1 MYWYNLLDNDSGTV
15 GVAPKAQCISV
26 KVLSDSGSGTW
37 DNVAKGLEYCLGIG
51 ADIVSMSLGGRTPYP
66 EIENQIKAL
75 YKLGVPVICAA
86 GNGGAGGVN
95 FPAMYDET
103 IAVGA
108 FDKYG
113 KVARFSSKGEKVE
126 WAAPGVDILS
136 TYKSNGYAR
145 LSGTSMACPFMVGI
159 VALMLSKH
167 RKQQKETGKND
178 CTTVEEIRE
187 HLLKYTM
194 DKGRVGKDN
203 SWGYGVIDV
212 KSMFGSSSNSS
223 QSSSSQSS
231 SSQSSSTS
239 KSSSTSSA
247 SSQSSKSEP
256 EFHDGVL
263 RGKGVLAWGIWLI
276 YSYSSNLLYCI

>member
-1 MYWYNLLDNDSGTV
+1 
-15 GVAPKAQCISV
+15 
-26 KVLSDSGSGTW
+26 
-37 DNVAKGLEYCLGIG
+37 
-51 ADIVSMSLGGRTPYP
+51 
-66 EIENQIKAL
+66 
-75 YKLGVPVICAA
+75 
-86 GNGGAGGVN
+86 
-95 FPAMYDET
+95 
-103 IAVGA
+103 
-108 FDKYG
+108 
-113 KVARFSSKGEKVE
+113 
-126 WAAPGVDILS
+126 
-136 TYKSNGYAR
+136 
-145 LSGTSMACPFMVGI
+145 
-159 VALMLSKH
+159 MLSKH

-231 SSQSSSTS
+231 SSQSSSS
-239 KSSSTSSA
+239 SSSSTSSA

-263 RGKGVLAWGIWLI
+263 RGKGVLAWGVFGLFIAIALTFFIVSKCTEDDFEIPEPPEYPTQGFWDNKLQEE
-276 YSYSSNLLYCI
+276 LDGK